1 MEYGVQKINYKHNKN
16 KQEIKA
22 VTKDLPNNKFQG
34 QMVLVLHAYAVWRQ
48 PIIHPVD
55 FLIEYSFPQRLY
67 NSWFTRNKVY
77 AFTYTI
83 K

>member
-34 QMVLVLHAYAVWRQ
+34 QMVLVLHSYAVWRQ
-48 PIIHPVD
+48 PIIQPGD
-55 FLIEYSFPQRLY
+55 FLGIVFFHKGYIIPGSP
-67 NSWFTRNKVY
+67 
-77 AFTYTI
+77 
-83 K
+83 